1 MTGFSMWIGRLC
13 LTMEFRKLFS
23 FALTSIAAGLAAAF
37 VVLILQPTLLNS
49 KKQPPPVP
57 PVVAAI
63 APPQQPDPPADSH
76 PLAVTSGPV
85 SYAVAVE
92 KAAPSVVNIFT
103 TKLITEPRNPVFDDP
118 AFRSFF
124 NDRPAIKPRQRRETS
139 LGSGVIMDARGYI
152 LTNNHVIEG
161 ASEIQLVLHDGRNIP
176 AAVVGSDPDTD
187 LAVLFAHT
195 ENLPAIELSST
206 KSIRVGDVALA
217 IGNPFGVG
225 QTVTMGIISATG
237 RNRLGINTFEDFI
250 QTDAAINPGNSGG
263 ALVNAQGHLLGINTV
278 IFSKTGGSQGIGFA
292 IPVSLA
298 QGIMQ
303 QLLVHGRVVRG
314 WLGIMTQ
321 DITPELAESFGLP
334 QMTGVLIS
342 GVLEGG
348 PANLAGIVPGDII
361 TQINGV
367 DFDDSR
373 DILNA
378 IAMQPPG
385 SIITINALRG
395 QHRLKLRALIA
406 ERPPRVR
413 R

>member
-1 MTGFSMWIGRLC
+1 
-13 LTMEFRKLFS
+13 MELRKLFS

-37 VVLILQPTLLNS
+37 VVLMLQPALLDN
-49 KKQPPPVP
+49 
-57 PVVAAI
+57 
-63 APPQQPDPPADSH
+63 PQQPPQLLPPVATIPPPPPSS
-76 PLAVTSGPV
+76 PTLTTTNGPA
-85 SYAVAVE
+85 SYSAAVE

-103 TKLITEPRNPVFDDP
+103 TKLITEPLNPAFNDP

-124 NDRPAIKPRQRRETS
+124 NDQRIATPRQRRETS

-152 LTNNHVIEG
+152 LTNHHVIEG
-161 ASEIQLVLHDGRNIP
+161 ASEIQLVLHDGRNIS
-176 AAVVGSDPDTD
+176 AAVVGTDPDTD

-195 ENLPAIELSST
+195 ENLPAIELGRAEEI
-206 KSIRVGDVALA
+206 KVGDVALA

-237 RNRLGINTFEDFI
+237 RNQLGINTFEDFI

-263 ALVNAQGHLLGINTV
+263 ALINAYGHLLGINTV

-303 QLLVHGRVVRG
+303 QLLVHGRVIRG
-314 WLGIMTQ
+314 WLGIMVQ
-321 DITPELAESFGLP
+321 DITPELAESFNLP
-334 QMTGVLIS
+334 QVRGVLIS
-342 GVLEGG
+342 GVLERG
-348 PANLAGIVPGDII
+348 PANMAGIVPGDII
-361 TQINGV
+361 TRINNME
-367 DFDDSR
+367 FDNSR
-373 DILNA
+373 DILNT

-385 SIITINALRG
+385 SVITIDGWRG

-406 ERPPRVR
+406 ERPPRTR

>member
-1 MTGFSMWIGRLC
+1 
-13 LTMEFRKLFS
+13 MELRKLFS
-23 FALTSIAAGLAAAF
+23 FALTSITAGLAAAF
-37 VVLILQPTLLNS
+37 VVLILRPGLLNDT
-49 KKQPPPVP
+49 KQTPATIQSPQVN
-57 PVVAAI
+57 
-63 APPQQPDPPADSH
+63 QQPNSLPA
-76 PLAVTSGPV
+76 LTIRNGPV
-85 SYAVAVE
+85 SYSAAVKE
-92 KAAPSVVNIFT
+92 AAPSVVNIFT
-103 TKLITEPRNPVFDDP
+103 TKLITEPRNPIFDDP

-124 NDRPAIKPRQRRETS
+124 NDQPTAKPRQRRENS
-139 LGSGVIMDARGYI
+139 LGSGVIMDSRGYI

-161 ASEIQLVLHDGRNIP
+161 ASEIQLILHDGRNIP
-176 AAVVGSDPDTD
+176 AAVVGTDPDTD

-195 ENLPAIELSST
+195 ENLPAIKLGKTEQ
-206 KSIRVGDVALA
+206 IEVGDVALA

-263 ALVNAQGHLLGINTV
+263 ALINAHGHLLGINTV

-314 WLGIMTQ
+314 WLGIMAQ
-321 DITPELAESFGLP
+321 DMTPELAESFGLP
-334 QMTGVLIS
+334 QVEGILIS
-342 GVLEGG
+342 GVLERG
-348 PANLAGIVPGDII
+348 PADLAGIAPGDII
-361 TQINGV
+361 TQINNIKSS
-367 DFDDSR
+367 DAH
-373 DILNA
+373 DILNT

-385 SIITINALRG
+385 SIVTINGWRG
-395 QHRLKLRALIA
+395 QHRLKLKALIA
-406 ERPPRVR
+406 ERPPKPR

>member
-1 MTGFSMWIGRLC
+1 MKL
-13 LTMEFRKLFS
+13 RKLFS
-23 FALTSIAAGLAAAF
+23 FALTSITAGLAVAF
-37 VVLILQPTLLNS
+37 VVLILQPSLLNNRTNAPDTTPQTNKHLPIPTLLTIQ
-49 KKQPPPVP
+49 KE
-57 PVVAAI
+57 
-63 APPQQPDPPADSH
+63 PASYST
-76 PLAVTSGPV
+76 AVK
-85 SYAVAVE
+85 

-103 TKLITEPRNPVFDDP
+103 TKLITEPRNPIFDDP

-124 NDRPAIKPRQRRETS
+124 KDQPTTKPRQQQENS
-139 LGSGVIMDARGYI
+139 LGSGVIMDSRGYI

-161 ASEIQLVLHDGRNIP
+161 ASEIQLVLHDGRSIP
-176 AAVVGSDPDTD
+176 AAVVGVDPDTD

-195 ENLPAIELSST
+195 KNLPAISLGDTEQ
-206 KSIRVGDVALA
+206 IEVGDVTLA

-263 ALVNAQGHLLGINTV
+263 ALINAHGQLLGINTV

-314 WLGIMTQ
+314 WLGIMAQ

-334 QMTGVLIS
+334 QVKGILIS
-342 GVLEGG
+342 GVLEQG
-348 PANLAGIVPGDII
+348 PADLAGIAPGDII
-361 TQINGV
+361 TQINNIKSS
-367 DFDDSR
+367 DAR
-373 DILNA
+373 DILNT

-385 SIITINALRG
+385 AIVTINGWRG
-395 QHRLKLRALIA
+395 QHRIKLKALIA
-406 ERPPRVR
+406 ERPPQPKR
-413 R
+413 

>member
-1 MTGFSMWIGRLC
+1 
-13 LTMEFRKLFS
+13 MELRKLFS

-37 VVLILQPTLLNS
+37 VVLMLQPALLNN
-49 KKQPPPVP
+49 KKQ
-57 PVVAAI
+57 ASSAQI
-63 APPQQPDPPADSH
+63 SSTQTRQHA
-76 PLAVTSGPV
+76 PLALTDGPV
-85 SYAVAVE
+85 SYSTAVK

-124 NDRPAIKPRQRRETS
+124 NDQPAAKPRQRRETS
-139 LGSGVIMDARGYI
+139 LGSGVIMDSRGYI

-161 ASEIQLVLHDGRNIP
+161 ASEIQLVLYDGRNIS
-176 AAVVGSDPDTD
+176 AAVVGADPDTD

-195 ENLPAIELSST
+195 ENLPAIELGNADE
-206 KSIRVGDVALA
+206 IEVGDVALA

-263 ALVNAQGHLLGINTV
+263 ALINAHGHLLGINTV

-314 WLGIMTQ
+314 WLGIMAQ
-321 DITPELAESFGLP
+321 DITPELAESFDLP
-334 QMTGVLIS
+334 QVKGILIS

-361 TQINGV
+361 TRINNM

-373 DILNA
+373 DILNT

-385 SIITINALRG
+385 SVITIDGWRG
-395 QHRLKLRALIA
+395 QHRLKLKVLIA
-406 ERPPRVR
+406 ERPPRAMR
-413 R
+413 

>member
-1 MTGFSMWIGRLC
+1 
-13 LTMEFRKLFS
+13 
-23 FALTSIAAGLAAAF
+23 
-37 VVLILQPTLLNS
+37 
-49 KKQPPPVP
+49 
-57 PVVAAI
+57 
-63 APPQQPDPPADSH
+63 
-76 PLAVTSGPV
+76 
-85 SYAVAVE
+85 
-92 KAAPSVVNIFT
+92 
-103 TKLITEPRNPVFDDP
+103 
-118 AFRSFF
+118 
-124 NDRPAIKPRQRRETS
+124 
-139 LGSGVIMDARGYI
+139 
-152 LTNNHVIEG
+152 VIEG

-195 ENLPAIELSST
+195 ENLPAIKLGKTE
-206 KSIRVGDVALA
+206 SIKVGDVALA

-263 ALVNAQGHLLGINTV
+263 ALINAHGHLLGINTV

-367 DFDDSR
+367 GFNDSR
-373 DILNA
+373 DILNT

-385 SIITINALRG
+385 SIIAIDALRG

-406 ERPPRVR
+406 ERPPRAKR
-413 R
+413 

>member
-1 MTGFSMWIGRLC
+1 
-13 LTMEFRKLFS
+13 MELRKLFS
-23 FALTSIAAGLAAAF
+23 FALTSITAGLAAAF
-37 VVLILQPTLLNS
+37 VVLILQPGLLNDTQQTPS
-49 KKQPPPVP
+49 PLPPAITQPPQ
-57 PVVAAI
+57 I
-63 APPQQPDPPADSH
+63 SQQPSSLPDPVAPN
-76 PLAVTSGPV
+76 GPV
-85 SYAVAVE
+85 SYSAAVK

-103 TKLITEPRNPVFDDP
+103 TKLITEPRNPIFDDP

-124 NDRPAIKPRQRRETS
+124 NDQRAAKPRQRRENS
-139 LGSGVIMDARGYI
+139 LGSGVIMDSRGYI

-161 ASEIQLVLHDGRNIP
+161 ASEIQLFLHDGRNIP
-176 AAVVGSDPDTD
+176 AAVVGTDPDTD

-195 ENLPAIELSST
+195 ENLPAIKLANAEQ
-206 KSIRVGDVALA
+206 IEVGDVALA

-263 ALVNAQGHLLGINTV
+263 ALINAHGHLLGINTV

-292 IPVSLA
+292 IPASLA

-314 WLGIMTQ
+314 WLGIMAQ
-321 DITPELAESFGLP
+321 DMTPELAESFGLP
-334 QMTGVLIS
+334 QVEGILIS
-342 GVLEGG
+342 GVLERG
-348 PANLAGIVPGDII
+348 PADLAGIVPGDII
-361 TQINGV
+361 TQIN
-367 DFDDSR
+367 DTKSSDAR
-373 DILNA
+373 DILNT

-385 SIITINALRG
+385 SIVTISGWRG
-395 QHRLKLRALIA
+395 QHRLKLKALIA
-406 ERPPRVR
+406 ERPPKPR

>member
-1 MTGFSMWIGRLC
+1 
-13 LTMEFRKLFS
+13 MEFRKLFS
-23 FALTSIAAGLAAAF
+23 FALTSITAGLAAAF
-37 VVLILQPTLLNS
+37 VVLILQPALLNNN
-49 KKQPPPVP
+49 KQPSPTPFPTSPIQVP
-57 PVVAAI
+57 Q
-63 APPQQPDPPADSH
+63 PPQIPQQLITPPAS
-76 PLAVTSGPV
+76 AVSNGPA
-85 SYAVAVE
+85 SYSAAVK

-103 TKLITEPRNPVFDDP
+103 TKLIIEPLNPIFGDSGRP
-118 AFRSFF
+118 LF
-124 NDRPAIKPRQRRETS
+124 NQQPTAKPRQRQETS
-139 LGSGVIMDARGYI
+139 LGSGVIMDSRGYI
-152 LTNNHVIEG
+152 LTNHHVIDG

-176 AAVVGSDPDTD
+176 AAVVGTDPDTD

-195 ENLPAIELSST
+195 ENLPAIELGNT
-206 KSIRVGDVALA
+206 DKIEVGDVALA

-263 ALVNAQGHLLGINTV
+263 ALINAYGHLLGINTV

-334 QMTGVLIS
+334 RVEGVLIS
-342 GVLEGG
+342 GVLEQG
-348 PANLAGIVPGDII
+348 PADLAGIVPGDII
-361 TQINGV
+361 TQINNIKYT
-367 DFDDSR
+367 DSH

-385 SIITINALRG
+385 SIITITGWRG
-395 QHRLKLRALIA
+395 QHQLKLKILIA
-406 ERPPRVR
+406 ERPPQSKH
-413 R
+413 

>member
-1 MTGFSMWIGRLC
+1 
-13 LTMEFRKLFS
+13 MELRKLFS

-37 VVLILQPTLLNS
+37 VVLMLQPALLNNN
-49 KKQPPPVP
+49 KQTSSTQISSSQ
-57 PVVAAI
+57 AARQVI
-63 APPQQPDPPADSH
+63 APSSLVVQN
-76 PLAVTSGPV
+76 GPV
-85 SYAVAVE
+85 SYSAAVK

-124 NDRPAIKPRQRRETS
+124 NDQPAAKPRQRRETS
-139 LGSGVIMDARGYI
+139 LGSGVIMDSRGYI

-161 ASEIQLVLHDGRNIP
+161 ASEIQLVLYDGRNIS
-176 AAVVGSDPDTD
+176 AAVVGADPDTD

-195 ENLPAIELSST
+195 ENLPAIELGNADE
-206 KSIRVGDVALA
+206 IEVGDVALA

-263 ALVNAQGHLLGINTV
+263 ALINAHGHLLGINTV

-314 WLGIMTQ
+314 WLGIMAQ
-321 DITPELAESFGLP
+321 DITPELAESFNLP
-334 QMTGVLIS
+334 QVKGILIS

-361 TQINGV
+361 TRINDM

-373 DILNA
+373 DILNT

-385 SIITINALRG
+385 SVITIDGWRG
-395 QHRLKLRALIA
+395 QHRLKLKALIA
-406 ERPPRVR
+406 ERPPRVSR
-413 R
+413 